1 MLVPCCSTAAGKRA
15 LPESRFP
22 PLGRKQVPA
31 RFCRRWS
38 GATPSCGGSARP
50 ARSRTAT
57 DACWFSC
64 SFPNQVPN
72 AGSRRISSSAA
83 MLGCRRGSATGP
95 APASFW
101 RAKAR
106 RAMPSWAC
114 GRSRFMASC
123 GRTSPRR
130 SRRSAAASRSSRAR
144 CCRSG
149 KAEPPSSSI
158 SAGAGRKNS
167 WSRLPSATSAA
178 LRRRGSRRPGCRAA
192 RSVSG
197 GSSSKGAGRGS
208 KPRIRSRSRFWSAIE
223 IGAGVQA
230 FAHEN
235 RRREAPW
242 RSVAGSLA
250 LALVLAGCAASGR
263 FDPQVVA
270 ALPEPAKQAEASP
283 AAQREHQRIL
293 AAYGGTYQDA
303 RVEALIAKTVERLVA
318 ASERPDLHYSVTLLN
333 SASVNAFALAN
344 DNAELASV
352 LAHEMAHVIARH
364 AAIREDQVKQA
375 ALVSRVATDVF
386 NDPQMGALALATFSR
401 AQELEADGIGVGISS
416 RAGFDPY
423 GAVRFLNALGRNAE
437 LKPQSGSSADPR
449 SLDFLS
455 SHPATPERV
464 KITQA
469 NARQYSA
476 PGSGERD
483 RAAYL
488 ASIDGL
494 VYGEDPSEG
503 FVRGRRFIHPRL
515 GFTFLAPSG
524 FVLDNT
530 AQAVLGVNQ
539 GGGEALRLDVV
550 QVPVEQSL
558 ADYLASGWIEN
569 IDHGSIE
576 STSINGF
583 PAATA
588 IARGEEWT
596 FRLYALRFGSDV
608 YRFIFASK
616 QQSPEIDRAF
626 RDAVASF
633 RRMTLA
639 EIETARPLRLK
650 IVTVKPGDTP
660 EHLAARMAIPDR
672 ALDRF
677 LVLNGL
683 QPGQALKSGEQV
695 KLVVE

>member
-1 MLVPCCSTAAGKRA
+1 
-15 LPESRFP
+15 
-22 PLGRKQVPA
+22 
-31 RFCRRWS
+31 
-38 GATPSCGGSARP
+38 
-50 ARSRTAT
+50 
-57 DACWFSC
+57 
-64 SFPNQVPN
+64 
-72 AGSRRISSSAA
+72 
-83 MLGCRRGSATGP
+83 
-95 APASFW
+95 
-101 RAKAR
+101 
-106 RAMPSWAC
+106 
-114 GRSRFMASC
+114 
-123 GRTSPRR
+123 
-130 SRRSAAASRSSRAR
+130 
-144 CCRSG
+144 
-149 KAEPPSSSI
+149 
-158 SAGAGRKNS
+158 
-167 WSRLPSATSAA
+167 
-178 LRRRGSRRPGCRAA
+178 
-192 RSVSG
+192 
-197 GSSSKGAGRGS
+197 
-208 KPRIRSRSRFWSAIE
+208 
-223 IGAGVQA
+223 VQA
-230 FAHEN
+230 FAQED
-235 RRREAPW
+235 RRREVPW
-242 RSVAGSLA
+242 RSVAGALA
-250 LALVLAGCAASGR
+250 LFLVLAGCAASGR

-270 ALPEPAKQAEASP
+270 ALPPEPAKQADASP

-318 ASERPDLHYSVTLLN
+318 ASERPDLHYRVTLLN
-333 SASVNAFALAN
+333 SASVNAFALPNGHLYATRGLVALAN

-386 NDPQMGALALATFSR
+386 NDPQMGALALAKSKIALATFSR

-437 LKPQSGSSADPR
+437 LKPQSGLGADPR
-449 SLDFLS
+449 YLDFLS

-524 FVLDNT
+524 FMLDNT

-550 QVPVEQSL
+550 QVPAEQSL
-558 ADYLASGWIEN
+558 ANYLASGWIEN
-569 IDHGSIE
+569 IDHSSIE

-616 QQSPEIDRAF
+616 QQSSEIDRAF

-683 QPGQALKSGEQV
+683 QPGQGLKPGEQV

>member
-1 MLVPCCSTAAGKRA
+1 
-15 LPESRFP
+15 
-22 PLGRKQVPA
+22 
-31 RFCRRWS
+31 
-38 GATPSCGGSARP
+38 
-50 ARSRTAT
+50 
-57 DACWFSC
+57 
-64 SFPNQVPN
+64 
-72 AGSRRISSSAA
+72 
-83 MLGCRRGSATGP
+83 
-95 APASFW
+95 
-101 RAKAR
+101 
-106 RAMPSWAC
+106 
-114 GRSRFMASC
+114 
-123 GRTSPRR
+123 
-130 SRRSAAASRSSRAR
+130 
-144 CCRSG
+144 
-149 KAEPPSSSI
+149 
-158 SAGAGRKNS
+158 
-167 WSRLPSATSAA
+167 
-178 LRRRGSRRPGCRAA
+178 
-192 RSVSG
+192 
-197 GSSSKGAGRGS
+197 
-208 KPRIRSRSRFWSAIE
+208 
-223 IGAGVQA
+223 VQA
-230 FAHEN
+230 FAHED
-235 RRREAPW
+235 RRREVPW
-242 RSVAGSLA
+242 RSVAGALA
-250 LALVLAGCAASGR
+250 LVLVLAGCAASGR

-270 ALPEPAKQAEASP
+270 AIPPEPAKQAEASP

-318 ASERPDLHYSVTLLN
+318 ASERPDLHYRVTLLN
-333 SASVNAFALAN
+333 SASVNAFALPNGHLYATRGLVALAN

-386 NDPQMGALALATFSR
+386 NDPQMGALALAKSKIALATFSR

-423 GAVRFLNALGRNAE
+423 GAVRFLNSLGRNAE

-488 ASIDGL
+488 ASLDGFI
-494 VYGEDPSEG
+494 YGEDPSEG

-524 FVLDNT
+524 FALDNT

-550 QVPVEQSL
+550 QVPAEQSL
-558 ADYLASGWIEN
+558 ANYLASGWIEN
-569 IDHGSIE
+569 IDHSSIE
-576 STSINGF
+576 STNINGF

-626 RDAVASF
+626 RDAVGSF

-639 EIETARPLRLK
+639 EIEAARPLRLK

-660 EHLAARMAIPDR
+660 EHLAGRMATTDR

-683 QPGQALKSGEQV
+683 QPGQALKPGEQV

>member
-1 MLVPCCSTAAGKRA
+1 M
-15 LPESRFP
+15 
-22 PLGRKQVPA
+22 
-31 RFCRRWS
+31 
-38 GATPSCGGSARP
+38 
-50 ARSRTAT
+50 
-57 DACWFSC
+57 
-64 SFPNQVPN
+64 
-72 AGSRRISSSAA
+72 
-83 MLGCRRGSATGP
+83 
-95 APASFW
+95 
-101 RAKAR
+101 
-106 RAMPSWAC
+106 
-114 GRSRFMASC
+114 
-123 GRTSPRR
+123 
-130 SRRSAAASRSSRAR
+130 
-144 CCRSG
+144 
-149 KAEPPSSSI
+149 
-158 SAGAGRKNS
+158 
-167 WSRLPSATSAA
+167 
-178 LRRRGSRRPGCRAA
+178 
-192 RSVSG
+192 
-197 GSSSKGAGRGS
+197 
-208 KPRIRSRSRFWSAIE
+208 
-223 IGAGVQA
+223 
-230 FAHEN
+230 
-235 RRREAPW
+235 
-242 RSVAGSLA
+242 
-250 LALVLAGCAASGR
+250 LAGCAASGR

-270 ALPEPAKQAEASP
+270 GMPEPAKQADSP

-303 RVEALIAKTVERLVA
+303 RVEALIGKTVERLVA
-318 ASERPDLHYSVTLLN
+318 ASERPDLHYRVTLLN
-333 SASVNAFALAN
+333 SASVNAFALPNGHLYATRGLVALAN

-386 NDPQMGALALATFSR
+386 NDPQMGALALAKSKIALATFSR

-423 GAVRFLNALGRNAE
+423 GALRFLNSLGRNAE
-437 LKPQSGSSADPR
+437 LKPQSGLSADPR
-449 SLDFLS
+449 YLDFLS
-455 SHPATPERV
+455 SHPATPERM

-503 FVRGRRFIHPRL
+503 FVRGRRFVHPRL

-550 QVPVEQSL
+550 QVPAEQSL
-558 ADYLASGWIEN
+558 ANYLTSGWIEN
-569 IDHGSIE
+569 IDRSSIE
-576 STSINGF
+576 STTINGF

-626 RDAVASF
+626 RDAVGSF

-639 EIETARPLRLK
+639 EIEAARPLRLK

-660 EHLAARMAIPDR
+660 EHLAARMATPDR
-672 ALDRF
+672 ALERF

-683 QPGQALKSGEQV
+683 QPGQALKPGEQV

>member
-1 MLVPCCSTAAGKRA
+1 MAAGKLA
-15 LPESRFP
+15 LPESRSA
-22 PLGRKQVPA
+22 QPA
-31 RFCRRWS
+31 RKTILTRSRRPAW
-38 GATPSCGGSARP
+38 AVTRSCGGSAR
-50 ARSRTAT
+50 SRIATAV
-57 DACWFSC
+57 CSFIC
-64 SFPNQVPN
+64 SFPTPAPS
-72 AGSRRISSSAA
+72 AGFRRTSSSAGKPG
-83 MLGCRRGSATGP
+83 LRRASVTVP

-101 RAKAR
+101 PAKAGPATR
-106 RAMPSWAC
+106 SWAC

-123 GRTSPRR
+123 GRTSRLR
-130 SRRSAAASRSSRAR
+130 SRPSAAGLRSSRAR
-144 CCRSG
+144 CYPSG
-149 KAEPPSSSI
+149 KVETPSSSI
-158 SAGAGRKNS
+158 SAGAGRKIS
-167 WSRLPSATSAA
+167 WSPLPSATSAG
-178 LRRRGSRRPGCRAA
+178 LRRQGSRLRACKA
-192 RSVSG
+192 AVSACG

-208 KPRIRSRSRFWSAIE
+208 KPRIRSRSRFWSATE
-223 IGAGVQA
+223 LGAGLKA

-235 RRREAPW
+235 RKRLAPR
-242 RSVAGSLA
+242 RSVAGLLA

-263 FDPQVVA
+263 VDPQVVDGMA
-270 ALPEPAKQAEASP
+270 EAAKQGDSP

-318 ASERPDLHYSVTLLN
+318 ASERPDLHYRVTLLN
-333 SASVNAFALAN
+333 SASVNAFALPNGHLYATRGLVALAN

-364 AAIREDQVKQA
+364 KAVREGQVKQGA
-375 ALVSRVATDVF
+375 VVSRVATDVF
-386 NDPQMGALALATFSR
+386 NDPQMGALALAKSKIALATFSR

-423 GAVRFLNALGRNAE
+423 GAVRFLNSLGRNAE
-437 LKPQSGSSADPR
+437 LKPQSGLSSDPR
-449 SLDFLS
+449 YLDFLS

-476 PGSGERD
+476 PGNGERE

-503 FVRGRRFIHPRL
+503 FVRGRRFVHPRL
-515 GFTFLAPSG
+515 GFTCLAPSG

-539 GGGEALRLDVV
+539 DGGEALRLDVV
-550 QVPVEQSL
+550 QVPAEQSL
-558 ADYLASGWIEN
+558 ANYLASGWIEN
-569 IDHGSIE
+569 IDRSSIE
-576 STSINGF
+576 STTINGF

-588 IARGEEWT
+588 IAKGEEWT

-616 QQSPEIDRAF
+616 QQSAEIDRAF
-626 RDAVASF
+626 REAVASF

-639 EIETARPLRLK
+639 EIEAARPLRLK
-650 IVTVKPGDTP
+650 IATVKP
-660 EHLAARMAIPDR
+660 
-672 ALDRF
+672 
-677 LVLNGL
+677 
-683 QPGQALKSGEQV
+683 
-695 KLVVE
+695 